1 MGLLSSSKLG
11 RNGPCLC
18 GSGKKYKHCC
28 GREGAGVPGAEV
40 AAGAASAPL
49 GGAALLIDS
58 TMVSRVASLAN
69 SGRYADLQALAAEL
83 VAGHPESGFAWK
95 ALAVSLAMQGK
106 EALQPMERAA
116 SLLPNDADCHSNLG
130 SALRLLGRLPEA
142 ASSYRR
148 ALAIRPLVPEIWS
161 NLGNVFKDMG
171 RIDEACAA
179 YHKALE
185 LKPAFAH
192 AHNNL
197 GNVYQLVGK
206 LEDAAAS
213 YAQAIALDPEYTDA
227 RVNLG
232 IVRRLQNR
240 TASALESCQRAL
252 EQNPGLTAAWR
263 LRAELYSD
271 QGDFAAAEDA
281 FKRALAIEPES
292 PEAWAG
298 IAGLRRMSANDHEW
312 LAAAQGIAP
321 RTTPAQEVYLRY
333 ALGKYF
339 DDVGDYGQ
347 AFTNYRRANELSAA
361 TRPRHDRHAVT
372 VGLDALTRDYGGDW
386 LREAMTRNFSER
398 PVFVVG
404 MPRSGTTLAEQI
416 LAAHPQVFGAGELSF
431 WNTAIATLHASRE
444 GGAVAGRDLLD
455 AWANEYLAEL
465 HELCADAARVVDKMP
480 GNCLYLGLIH
490 AALPKARVIH
500 MRRHPIDTC
509 LSIYFQNFGAVH
521 PYANDL
527 EDLAHYYREYSRLM
541 DHWRSLLPAEVLLE
555 VPYEGL
561 VQEPEYWSRRMVEFV
576 DLPWDETCLEFQ
588 ENRRP
593 VNTFSK
599 WQARQKISTSSVK
612 RWRRYESFVG
622 PLRSLEAP

>member
-1 MGLLSSSKLG
+1 
-11 RNGPCLC
+11 
-18 GSGKKYKHCC
+18 
-28 GREGAGVPGAEV
+28 
-40 AAGAASAPL
+40 
-49 GGAALLIDS
+49 
-58 TMVSRVASLAN
+58 MVSRVASLAN
-69 SGRYADLQALAAEL
+69 SGRYADLQAVAAEL
-83 VAGHPESGFAWK
+83 VAVHPESGFAWK

-106 EALQPMERAA
+106 EALQPMMRAA

-130 SALRLLGRLPEA
+130 SALRQAGRLPEA
-142 ASSYRR
+142 AASYQR
-148 ALAIRPLVPEIWS
+148 ALVIRPLVAEIWS
-161 NLGNVFKDMG
+161 NLGNVFKEVG
-171 RIDEACAA
+171 RFDDAFAA

-185 LKPAFAH
+185 LKPGFSH

-197 GNVYQLVGK
+197 GNAYRLVGK
-206 LEDAAAS
+206 LEEAVDS
-213 YAQAIALDPEYTDA
+213 YARAIALDPAYTEA
-227 RVNLG
+227 QVNLG

-252 EQNPGLTAAWR
+252 EQNSGLAAAWR
-263 LRAELYSD
+263 LRADLYSD
-271 QGDFAAAEDA
+271 QGDFAAAENA
-281 FKRALAIEPES
+281 FRQALAIEPDS

-298 IAGLRRMSANDHEW
+298 IAGLRRMSVSDHEW
-312 LAAAQGIAP
+312 LAGAERIAARA
-321 RTTPAQEVYLRY
+321 TPAEEVYLRY

-339 DDVGDYGQ
+339 DDVGDYEQ
-347 AFTNYRRANELSAA
+347 AFANYRRANELSAA
-361 TRPRHDRHAVT
+361 TRARHDRHGAT
-372 VGLDALTRDYGGDW
+372 LGLEAIIRDYGGNW
-386 LREAMTRNFSER
+386 LREASTRNFSER

-431 WNTAIATLHASRE
+431 WNTAFANLHASRVGE
-444 GGAVAGRDLLD
+444 APVAAGTDHVE

-465 HELCADAARVVDKMP
+465 HALCANAARVVDKMP
-480 GNCLYLGLIH
+480 GNFLYLGLIH

-521 PYANDL
+521 PYATDL
-527 EDLAHYYREYSRLM
+527 EDLAHYYREYSRLV
-541 DHWRSLLPAEVLLE
+541 DHWRSLLPAEALLE

-561 VQEPEYWSRRMVEFV
+561 VQQPEYWSRRMVEFLG
-576 DLPWDETCLEFQ
+576 LPWDAACLEFQ

-599 WQARQKISTSSVK
+599 WQTRQKISTSSVA

-622 PLRSLEAP
+622 PLRSLEAPVAGES